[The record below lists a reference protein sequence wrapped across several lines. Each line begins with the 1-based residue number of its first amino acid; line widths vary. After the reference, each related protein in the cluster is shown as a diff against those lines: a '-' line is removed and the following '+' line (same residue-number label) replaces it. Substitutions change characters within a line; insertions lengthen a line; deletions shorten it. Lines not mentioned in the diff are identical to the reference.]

1 MLGVNAAFRADR
13 HAPIDGVFEELSD
26 ESRRALE
33 GDGLIRPRCLLL
45 CHGILLCYLIAGYPV
60 KDQRRENT
68 RVKRD
73 QISRG
78 HKWVARLKSRRQT
91 QLPDDD

>member
-1 MLGVNAAFRADR
+1 MLGVNAAFRANR
-13 HAPIDGVFEELSD
+13 HAPVDGVFEKLGD
-26 ESRRALE
+26 ERRRPLE

-45 CHGILLCYLIAGYPV
+45 RHGILLCYLIVGYPV

-73 QISRG
+73 QIRRG
-78 HKWVARLKSRRQT
+78 DKVGGEIKVPSSDTAAG
-91 QLPDDD
+91 